1 MKQTNE
7 KTSVSAAT
15 QEENAAHSTVF
26 DDVFRTIAQKLP
38 QLLIPL
44 INEVF
49 HTNYSEDEDFEQLRN
64 EHYEKYGKIIT
75 DSIIRIGR
83 HIYHLECQS
92 QKDSEMVIRMFEY
105 DISIA
110 LEHASDSDEIWE
122 IEFPQSC
129 VVFCKPFLHKIAKS
143 FCRLLHLHFVG
154 NCKTTAGSYSAS
166 HKPLQIIFSCY
177 NTRYGNGSSEFSSSC
192 ACSLK

>member
-1 MKQTNE
+1 
-7 KTSVSAAT
+7 
-15 QEENAAHSTVF
+15 
-26 DDVFRTIAQKLP
+26 
-38 QLLIPL
+38 
-44 INEVF
+44 
-49 HTNYSEDEDFEQLRN
+49 
-64 EHYEKYGKIIT
+64 
-75 DSIIRIGR
+75 
-83 HIYHLECQS
+83 
-92 QKDSEMVIRMFEY
+92 MVIKEY
-105 DISIA
+105 VDKFSKKIV
-110 LEHASDSDEIWE
+110 EKE
-122 IEFPQSC
+122 